1 MPCLPELPHSLPF
14 KGKNKS
20 LPHAQTFCSKQT
32 VWLTDVCCSLFELCT
47 DPCPCCSSM
56 HARHPTSHTY
66 QSRATQC
73 QHSPVRQ
80 PGSMLWVQQAPHAA
94 TPLPEKGLGLHKGQQ
109 TSPLPHTRC
118 PLRLNAAL
126 TSLSRLVRR
135 LCVTHWICQGRGWYT
150 RYGRGSS
157 WNRLVPSWM
166 ERGFAAG
173 ERTGE
178 EVDEQQEELLL
189 RAHHY

>member
-1 MPCLPELPHSLPF
+1 MPCLPELPHSLPS